1 VAPNSESGG
10 NAEPLGVRRQ
20 IELPEVNTEADDL
33 APDAD
38 TRPKT
43 VADRPETGSATVDTG
58 ESRPEGATASS
69 EKEEQRA
76 LATGVPVP
84 GPLGGVQNDGLPPDR
99 PNKPVL
105 AAVAIGGAVLLAIP
119 ILLVGTGSHD
129 HDRQRTAAAAAT
141 VLPDNRLP
149 MGAFTSASPTATPA
163 PSASKSPEAK
173 KSKKPDKPKKKK
185 KEEKDAVTASKQHVA
200 VAAGP
205 PAGPRFAT
213 VTRLL
218 LKNVMT
224 GLCADIPG
232 HGDGDLQGPVQQFT
246 CNGSSRDNQQWDL
259 VVNDKGGGPG
269 GADLFTIRNT
279 KDDHCA
285 DLPGNGAVD
294 HGTHVIEW
302 ACSPG
307 RTDNQMWYLVKKSK
321 NGFWIRN
328 YVSHKDCLDVL
339 GTDGAGGK
347 AAALTLWPCSSKDD
361 HLWSFH

>member
-1 VAPNSESGG
+1 VAPNSEPGG

-33 APDAD
+33 APNAD

-43 VADRPETGSATVDTG
+43 VADRRETGSATVDTG

-69 EKEEQRA
+69 
-76 LATGVPVP
+76 
-84 GPLGGVQNDGLPPDR
+84 
-99 PNKPVL
+99 
-105 AAVAIGGAVLLAIP
+105 
-119 ILLVGTGSHD
+119 
-129 HDRQRTAAAAAT
+129 
-141 VLPDNRLP
+141 
-149 MGAFTSASPTATPA
+149 TPA
-163 PSASKSPEAK
+163 PSASKSPESK
-173 KSKKPDKPKKKK
+173 KSKKSKRPDKPRKK
-185 KEEKDAVTASKQHVA
+185 KEEKGAVTASKRHVA

-294 HGTHVIEW
+294 HGTDVIEW